1 MAECDSHQEPVKP
14 AACTSNAS
22 VHFKAEKI
30 FESYLWDRSLPG
42 QALFCSIHLYIYIA
56 MMGLCGL
63 EAKVKCNSAS
73 KTDTGQE
80 FSDIWK
86 VSSLFSS
93 PSEEIFLSASC
104 LQFLLFLPPFL
115 FERDGS
121 CQSLLW
127 GKGHQLLPKSCALN
141 PPKKRPRN
149 MLIFFAKK
157 WKKSQFSLFCTK
169 PPKRDLLAL
178 TPWRSQAKYR
188 GHQCRACVS
197 YKVIKNCVQFVH
209 PPRLKDI
216 LLVHT

>member
-86 VSSLFSS
+86 LLFSS
-93 PSEEIFLSASC
+93 SSEEIFLSASC

-127 GKGHQLLPKSCALN
+127 GKGHQLLPKSCALK
-141 PPKKRPRN
+141 PKKRDPGKC
-149 MLIFFAKK
+149 LFFARKWPRKSSFLAFAPTLKK
-157 WKKSQFSLFCTK
+157 HSSPEKAKPNTRCTNAEFVCHNKKSSKIVSMLF
-169 PPKRDLLAL
+169 L
-178 TPWRSQAKYR
+178 
-188 GHQCRACVS
+188 
-197 YKVIKNCVQFVH
+197 
-209 PPRLKDI
+209 I
-216 LLVHT
+216 LILMNYFIT